1 MQIFLFL
8 SECRKPVGCC
18 TLSLGLIKASL
29 SLMKSSNS
37 YTPLHP
43 SQLLDLVFYIIKGCH
58 VVQFVS
64 WSVPSTPGTQ
74 MVKRAD
80 GSECICV
87 YNTFDFEKVRLAE
100 CTPAGI
106 SRAREIYLF
115 VHVQASAKLGARRDN
130 RTQALRLWKRHYTNP
145 ELGTDQMYL
154 EKIKGPPDNLYCPAP
169 CQQMQAQ
176 FKVNP
181 QQGFSSLTILYPGS
195 S

>member
-1 MQIFLFL
+1 MGPSVFAYTTLWIFNRYDWQNAPPLEYL
-8 SECRKPVGCC
+8 E
-18 TLSLGLIKASL
+18 LE
-29 SLMKSSNS
+29 KS
-37 YTPLHP
+37 
-43 SQLLDLVFYIIKGCH
+43 
-58 VVQFVS
+58 
-64 WSVPSTPGTQ
+64 
-74 MVKRAD
+74 
-80 GSECICV
+80 
-87 YNTFDFEKVRLAE
+87 
-100 CTPAGI
+100 
-106 SRAREIYLF
+106 IYLCMY
-115 VHVQASAKLGARRDN
+115 VQASAKLGARRDN